1 MAAARAPFPLRLAAC
16 PAAVRGGRAEGRRGQ
31 DGRRSTKT
39 IFDKA
44 DYRVDNTS
52 IIGYNVAYTME
63 VERMSVGKCLKGLRE
78 SIKLSQ
84 KEMAGKLGITQ
95 SGVNR
100 YENSQAEASYKTLL
114 LYADYFD
121 VSLDYIY
128 GRTDQPQGKLYDFK
142 PKIEDNDDMRLFI
155 EMCFDPNSPMSGKL
169 KDTLL
174 QMMKG
179 DTADGK

>member
-1 MAAARAPFPLRLAAC
+1 M
-16 PAAVRGGRAEGRRGQ
+16 
-31 DGRRSTKT
+31 
-39 IFDKA
+39 
-44 DYRVDNTS
+44 NT
-52 IIGYNVAYTME
+52 VA
-63 VERMSVGKCLKGLRE
+63 KNLKKLRE
-78 SIKLSQ
+78 GIMLSQ
-84 KEMAGKLGITQ
+84 KDFAGKIGISQ
-95 SGVNR
+95 SAVNR
-100 YENSQAEASYKTLL
+100 YENNHSEASYKTLL

-121 VSLDYIY
+121 VSLDYIF

-179 DTADGK
+179 GEK